1 MELYGRIKPCTAACA
16 PSSIVQRSI
25 AETIS
30 LKSNFAV
37 VWEALQLY
45 ERRVTVLK
53 KPGWYGASNQQAI
66 YGALMRTYIHSAC
79 YDGAQSMAN
88 SITSIFF
95 FLVQVIA
102 IYCAVFIAIP
112 FCPSFPSCTI
122 VENWIIKFGIWIR
135 GRKHSIWYMRVW

>member
-88 SITSIFF
+88 SITSIFS

-102 IYCAVFIAIP
+102 IY
-112 FCPSFPSCTI
+112 I
-122 VENWIIKFGIWIR
+122 VLFLLLFRFVQAFLLKLYHRRKLNYQIWDMDKR
-135 GRKHSIWYMRVW
+135 S

>member
-88 SITSIFF
+88 SITSIFS

-102 IYCAVFIAIP
+102 IY
-112 FCPSFPSCTI
+112 I
-122 VENWIIKFGIWIR
+122 VLFLLLFRFVQAFLLKLYHRRKLINYQIWDMDKR
-135 GRKHSIWYMRVW
+135 S

>member
-88 SITSIFF
+88 SITSIFS

-102 IYCAVFIAIP
+102 IVLFYCYSVLSKL
-112 FCPSFPSCTI
+112 SFLYHRRKL
-122 VENWIIKFGIWIR
+122 NYQIWDVDKR
-135 GRKHSIWYMRVW
+135 S